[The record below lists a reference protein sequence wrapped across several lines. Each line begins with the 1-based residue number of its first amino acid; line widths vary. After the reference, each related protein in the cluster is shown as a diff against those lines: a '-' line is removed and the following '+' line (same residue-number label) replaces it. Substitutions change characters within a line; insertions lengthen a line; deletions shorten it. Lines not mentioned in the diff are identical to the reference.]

1 MSEKTTGKTANFTL
15 DPANPPALSAE
26 AKARLTRLASMP
38 DSAIDH
44 SDIPATSADAAWTR
58 PGPLVVGNK
67 QQLTLRLDR
76 DVVDFFKQSGRR
88 YQTRINAVLRAFVD
102 ANRHP

>member
-1 MSEKTTGKTANFTL
+1 MSNATTGKTVRFTL
-15 DPANPPALSAE
+15 DPANPPKMSAE
-26 AKARLTRLASMP
+26 TKARLLAMK
-38 DSAIDH
+38 DEDIDF
-44 SDIPATSADAAWTR
+44 SDIPPSPANTEWAR
-58 PGPLVVGNK
+58 PGLLAAENK

-102 ANRHP
+102 AQRHL

>member
-1 MSEKTTGKTANFTL
+1 MSEET
-15 DPANPPALSAE
+15 
-26 AKARLTRLASMP
+26 KARLKAMK
-38 DSAIDH
+38 DEDIDL
-44 SDIPATSADAAWTR
+44 SDIPASSDNAIWTR
-58 PGPLVVGNK
+58 PGLLTSENK

-102 ANRHP
+102 AQRPRP